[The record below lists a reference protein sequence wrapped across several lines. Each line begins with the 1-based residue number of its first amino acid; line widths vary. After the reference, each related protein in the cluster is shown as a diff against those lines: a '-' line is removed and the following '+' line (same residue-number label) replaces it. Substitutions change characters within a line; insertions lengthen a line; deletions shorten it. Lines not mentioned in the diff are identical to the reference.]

1 MKSFKIVFGLLLA
14 AGAATAQLYTIST
27 VAGIGTAQGSPYLT
41 TYPLGATSAA
51 LLAGPNRVAVGS
63 KGDFY
68 IADYLANAVWIVLG
82 GQLSVFAGNG
92 IQGFQG
98 DNGPGYQAELNN
110 ISGLTVDAA
119 DNVYIADTGN
129 HRVRLVNNPAANI
142 YTFAGNGTAGYAGDG
157 GKATNAELN
166 FPAGLVADSAGN
178 IYISDYGN
186 YNIRKVDTK
195 GNISTFAGIGSWGYS
210 GDGGPATKA
219 AFASP
224 MALAIDSAGD
234 IYIGDPGNN
243 NIREITPDGNI
254 HTVVSN
260 VNAVSIAVDSAN
272 SIYYPNWQNS
282 TVQKILSDGTQ
293 FAIAGNGTFGFS
305 GDGGPATNAALNFP
319 YGVALDSS
327 GNVYVA
333 DYNNYAIR
341 LLTPVASSIGI
352 VSAASGVGLAVAPG
366 EIVAIYG
373 TAIGPVAPATAQP
386 GSNGNFPTEL
396 AGSTVSFNGINAP
409 LLYTSATQIDAIVP
423 YGVSNSSVANVIV
436 NYQSQTLTSAGVPI
450 VPAAPGIFSY
460 NGSGAG
466 QAAATNQDGSINSI
480 SNPAQPNSIVTF
492 YLTGEG
498 VTNPPGTD
506 GGITPLPPAP
516 PRAPV
521 QPISVYLSGQQV
533 NVPYAAE
540 APGQVAGMMQINAQI
555 PPGLLQ
561 TPNTSPVAVPV
572 LVVVGSSFTQA
583 GVTIAVAP

>member
-14 AGAATAQLYTIST
+14 ASAASAQLYTIST
-27 VAGIGTAQGSPYLT
+27 VAGIGTAQGGPYLT

-63 KGDFY
+63 NGIFY
-68 IADYLANAVWIVLG
+68 ISDYLANAVWIVDA

-98 DNGPGYQAELNN
+98 DNGPGYQAELNQVQ
-110 ISGLTVDAA
+110 GLAVDAGG
-119 DNVYIADTGN
+119 NLYIADTAN
-129 HRVRLVNNPAANI
+129 HRVRIVNPTVNI
-142 YTFAGNGTAGYAGDG
+142 YTFAGNGTVGNSGDG

-166 FPAGLVADSAGN
+166 FPAGLVADPAGN

-186 YNIRKVDTK
+186 YNVRKVDTK
-195 GNISTFAGIGSWGYS
+195 GNITTFAGIGAWGYS

-219 AFASP
+219 AFAAP
-224 MALAIDSAGD
+224 TALAIDSAGD
-234 IYIGDPGNN
+234 IYIADPGNN

-272 SIYYPNWQNS
+272 SIYFPGWQNS
-282 TVQKILSDGTQ
+282 TIQKILSDGTQ
-293 FAIAGNGTFGFS
+293 FAIAGNGKPGFS
-305 GDGGPATNAALNFP
+305 GDGGPATNAELNFP
-319 YGVALDSS
+319 YGVAVDSS

-352 VSAASGVGLAVAPG
+352 VSAASYVGLAVAPG
-366 EIVAIYG
+366 EMVAIYG
-373 TAIGPVAPATAQP
+373 TGIGPATPASSEP
-386 GSNGNFPTEL
+386 GSNGKFPTEL

-409 LLYTSATQIDAIVP
+409 LLYTSASQIDAIVP
-423 YGVSNSSVANVIV
+423 YGVSTTNIASVSV
-436 NYQSQTLTSAGVPI
+436 NYQGQNLTSAGVPI
-450 VPAAPGIFSY
+450 VTAAPGIFTY
-460 NGSGAG
+460 NGSGTG
-466 QAAATNQDGSINSI
+466 QAAATNQDGTINSI

-498 VTNPPGTD
+498 LTNPAGTD

-516 PRAPV
+516 PRVPV
-521 QPISVYLSGQQV
+521 QPVSVYLSGQQV

-540 APGQVAGMMQINAQI
+540 APGQVAGVMQINAQI
-555 PPGLLQ
+555 PPNLLQ
-561 TPNTSPVAVPV
+561 PSNTSPVAVPL
-572 LVVVGSSFTQA
+572 LVVVGSTFTQA